1 MKTFTFS
8 GETPAE
14 ALKKARDAL
23 GDDAMIIQTKEVR
36 KKTLNQAGLYELV
49 VGVNDDVILPSEAD
63 LTPQNPTFLE
73 NKNDETDIK
82 SLPKNSI
89 KRRLSEIEEREF
101 AEKKRQ
107 KNLSKILDDDVTI
120 QLSDAVREIREVM
133 GTPSP
138 VNRINPTKRRGRKS
152 EKLILP
158 ETSQI
163 ELREDDE
170 ENLATYPQNPQNA
183 SPQNSYQLEAQNLA
197 SLDSAIN
204 PNTQANTRFGNDEE
218 WEYGFEELD
227 NEFSKAN
234 AYTQARAYNSL
245 ESIKDINNNANNN
258 TAPQQ
263 FAPKKIA
270 PKSANPANKEAL
282 KSALKKIKNAKETL
296 DLTSVESKQANSQA
310 SLESSAFKEIYSE
323 LKSLNDKI
331 KLIQNTLWEEKRP
344 NMSIEV
350 PKEFAEIYRIAKAS
364 GMNKEHIEEIMRLS
378 TEFMPLKMR
387 SQSATIKRYFREV
400 MRKMIYCRKE
410 NSVGKKIII
419 FVGPTGVG
427 KTTTIAKLA
436 ARFSQILP
444 QKKKVGLI
452 TLDDYRIGAQEQLA
466 WYARKMRISI
476 DSASDVSDFLSKIEA
491 IRYCD
496 YIFIDTAGH
505 SQYDKQKINAL
516 KKFVKN
522 DEYKIDVSL
531 VLSAS
536 TKYEDLK
543 DTYLAFSELEIDTF
557 IFSKLDEARGLGNI
571 FSLVYETKKPIS
583 YLCVGQEVPSDVIVA
598 DNNYLADC
606 LMGGFFYPD
615 KETK

>member
-36 KKTLNQAGLYELV
+36 KKSLNQAGLYELV
-49 VGVNDDVILPSEAD
+49 VGVSDEVALSSGMDS
-63 LTPQNPTFLE
+63 TQNMQAPETE
-73 NKNDETDIK
+73 NIE

-89 KRRLSEIEEREF
+89 KRRLSEIQEREF

-107 KNLSKILDDDVTI
+107 KNLNKMRDDDVTI

-138 VNRINPTKRRGRKS
+138 VNTAKRRGKKS

-158 ETSQI
+158 QTSQI
-163 ELREDDE
+163 ELREEEEDE
-170 ENLATYPQNPQNA
+170 IQDVQQY
-183 SPQNSYQLEAQNLA
+183 SQLEEQNLA
-197 SLDSAIN
+197 NVD
-204 PNTQANTRFGNDEE
+204 NTDDD
-218 WEYGFEELD
+218 YGFD
-227 NEFSKAN
+227 FSQNYEANDFGKAN
-234 AYTQARAYNSL
+234 AYAQARAYNTL
-245 ESIKDINNNANNN
+245 ESIQNISNEK
-258 TAPQQ
+258 QL
-263 FAPKKIA
+263 APKKIN
-270 PKSANPANKEAL
+270 PKIISKDNKEAL
-282 KSALKKIKNAKETL
+282 KSALKKIKNARTQGEQQAGQALL
-296 DLTSVESKQANSQA
+296 DTIESKQANSQA
-310 SLESSAFKEIYSE
+310 SLESGAFKDIYSE

-344 NMSIEV
+344 SMSIEV

-364 GMNKEHIEEIMRLS
+364 GMNKDHIEEIMRLS
-378 TEFMPLKMR
+378 LEFMPLKMR

-410 NSVGKKIII
+410 SGVGKKIMM

-444 QKKKVGLI
+444 QKKKVGII
-452 TLDDYRIGAQEQLA
+452 TLDDYRIGAMEQLA
-466 WYARKMRISI
+466 WYARKMRLSI
-476 DSASDVSDFLSKIEA
+476 DSVSEPSDFLNKIEA

-496 YIFIDTAGH
+496 YILIDTAGH

-522 DEYKIDVSL
+522 DEYKIDVTL

-543 DTYLAFSELEIDTF
+543 DAYSSFGELEIDTL

>member
-49 VGVNDDVILPSEAD
+49 VGVNDDVILPSEAE
-63 LTPQNPTFLE
+63 LTPQNPHFLE

-107 KNLSKILDDDVTI
+107 KNLSKMLDDDVTI

-138 VNRINPTKRRGRKS
+138 VNRTNPTKRRGRKS

-170 ENLATYPQNPQNA
+170 ENLATYPQNP
-183 SPQNSYQLEAQNLA
+183 YQIEAQNLA
-197 SLDSAIN
+197 SLDSTIN
-204 PNTQANTRFGNDEE
+204 PNTQANTRFTNDEE
-218 WEYGFEELD
+218 WEYGFDELD

-245 ESIKDINNNANNN
+245 ESIKDINNA
-258 TAPQQ
+258 TPQQ
-263 FAPKKIA
+263 FTPKKIPQNA
-270 PKSANPANKEAL
+270 ANTSNKEAL
-282 KSALKKIKNAKETL
+282 KSALKKIKNAKDAL
-296 DLTSVESKQANSQA
+296 DVASAQSQQANSQA

-344 NMSIEV
+344 NMAIEV

>member
-36 KKTLNQAGLYELV
+36 KKSLNQAGLYELV
-49 VGVNDDVILPSEAD
+49 VGVSDEVALSSGMDS
-63 LTPQNPTFLE
+63 PQNVQAQETE
-73 NKNDETDIK
+73 NIE

-89 KRRLSEIEEREF
+89 KRRLSEIQEREF

-107 KNLSKILDDDVTI
+107 KNLSKMLDDDVTI

-138 VNRINPTKRRGRKS
+138 VNTANKRRAKKS
-152 EKLILP
+152 ERLILP
-158 ETSQI
+158 QTSQI
-163 ELREDDE
+163 ELREEGE
-170 ENLATYPQNPQNA
+170 EEQDTQAYN
-183 SPQNSYQLEAQNLA
+183 QLEEQNLA
-197 SLDSAIN
+197 NVES
-204 PNTQANTRFGNDEE
+204 TEY
-218 WEYGFEELD
+218 EYGFD
-227 NEFSKAN
+227 FSEDYEANDFGKAN
-234 AYTQARAYNSL
+234 AYAQARAYNTL
-245 ESIKDINNNANNN
+245 ESIQNISQNLNNEKQL
-258 TAPQQ
+258 T
-263 FAPKKIA
+263 PKKISS
-270 PKSANPANKEAL
+270 KIISKDNKEAL
-282 KSALKKIKNAKETL
+282 KSALKKIKNARTQGEQQAGQALL
-296 DLTSVESKQANSQA
+296 DTIESKQANSQA
-310 SLESSAFKEIYSE
+310 SLESGAFKDIYSE

-344 NMSIEV
+344 SMGIEV

-364 GMNKEHIEEIMRLS
+364 GMNKDHIEEIMRLS
-378 TEFMPLKMR
+378 LEFMPLKMR

-410 NSVGKKIII
+410 SGVGKKIMM

-444 QKKKVGLI
+444 QKKKVGII
-452 TLDDYRIGAQEQLA
+452 TLDDYRIGAMEQLA
-466 WYARKMRISI
+466 WYARKMRLSI
-476 DSASDVSDFLSKIEA
+476 DSVSEPSDFLNKIEA

-496 YIFIDTAGH
+496 YILIDTAGH

-522 DEYKIDVSL
+522 DEYKIDVTL

-543 DTYLAFSELEIDTF
+543 DAYSSFGELEIDTL

>member
-36 KKTLNQAGLYELV
+36 KKSLNQAGLYELV
-49 VGVNDDVILPSEAD
+49 VGVSDEVALSSGMDS
-63 LTPQNPTFLE
+63 TQNMQAPETE
-73 NKNDETDIK
+73 NIE

-89 KRRLSEIEEREF
+89 KRRLSEIQEREF

-107 KNLSKILDDDVTI
+107 KNLNKMRDDDVTI

-138 VNRINPTKRRGRKS
+138 VNTAKRRGKKS

-158 ETSQI
+158 QTSQI
-163 ELREDDE
+163 ELREEEEDE
-170 ENLATYPQNPQNA
+170 IQDVQQY
-183 SPQNSYQLEAQNLA
+183 SQLEEQNLA
-197 SLDSAIN
+197 NVD
-204 PNTQANTRFGNDEE
+204 NTDDD
-218 WEYGFEELD
+218 YGFD
-227 NEFSKAN
+227 FSQNYEANDFGKAN
-234 AYTQARAYNSL
+234 AYAQARAYNTL
-245 ESIKDINNNANNN
+245 ESIQNINNEK
-258 TAPQQ
+258 Q
-263 FAPKKIA
+263 FVPKKIN
-270 PKSANPANKEAL
+270 PKIISKDNKEAL
-282 KSALKKIKNAKETL
+282 KSALKKIKNARTQGEQQAGQALL
-296 DLTSVESKQANSQA
+296 DTIESKQANSQA
-310 SLESSAFKEIYSE
+310 SLESGAFKDIYSE

-344 NMSIEV
+344 SMSIEV

-364 GMNKEHIEEIMRLS
+364 GMNKDHIEEIMRLS
-378 TEFMPLKMR
+378 LEFMPLKMR

-410 NSVGKKIII
+410 SGVGKKIMM

-444 QKKKVGLI
+444 QKKKVGII
-452 TLDDYRIGAQEQLA
+452 TLDDYRIGAMEQLA
-466 WYARKMRISI
+466 WYARKMRLSI
-476 DSASDVSDFLSKIEA
+476 DSVSEPSDFLNKIEA

-496 YIFIDTAGH
+496 YILIDTAGH

-522 DEYKIDVSL
+522 DEYKIDVTL

-543 DTYLAFSELEIDTF
+543 DAYSSFGELEIDTL

>member
-36 KKTLNQAGLYELV
+36 KKSLNQAGLYELV
-49 VGVNDDVILPSEAD
+49 VGVSDEVALSSGMDS
-63 LTPQNPTFLE
+63 TQNMQAPETE
-73 NKNDETDIK
+73 NIE

-89 KRRLSEIEEREF
+89 KRRLSEIQEREF

-107 KNLSKILDDDVTI
+107 KNLNKMRDDDVTI

-138 VNRINPTKRRGRKS
+138 VNTAKRRGKKS

-158 ETSQI
+158 QTSQI
-163 ELREDDE
+163 ELREEEEDE
-170 ENLATYPQNPQNA
+170 IQDVQQY
-183 SPQNSYQLEAQNLA
+183 SQLEEQNLA
-197 SLDSAIN
+197 NVD
-204 PNTQANTRFGNDEE
+204 NTDDD
-218 WEYGFEELD
+218 YGFD
-227 NEFSKAN
+227 FSQNYEANDFGKAN
-234 AYTQARAYNSL
+234 AYAQARAYNTL
-245 ESIKDINNNANNN
+245 ESIQNISNEKQLVPQKINPKIISKD
-258 TAPQQ
+258 
-263 FAPKKIA
+263 
-270 PKSANPANKEAL
+270 NKEAL
-282 KSALKKIKNAKETL
+282 KSALKKIKNARTQGEQQAGQALL
-296 DLTSVESKQANSQA
+296 DTIESKQANSQA
-310 SLESSAFKEIYSE
+310 SLESGAFKDIYSE

-344 NMSIEV
+344 SMSIEV

-364 GMNKEHIEEIMRLS
+364 GMNKDHIEEIMRLS
-378 TEFMPLKMR
+378 LEFMPLKMR

-410 NSVGKKIII
+410 SGVGKKIMM

-444 QKKKVGLI
+444 QKKKVGII
-452 TLDDYRIGAQEQLA
+452 TLDDYRIGAMEQLA
-466 WYARKMRISI
+466 WYARKMRLSI
-476 DSASDVSDFLSKIEA
+476 DSVSEPSDFLNKIEA

-496 YIFIDTAGH
+496 YILIDTAGH

-522 DEYKIDVSL
+522 DEYKIDVTL

-543 DTYLAFSELEIDTF
+543 DAYSSFGELEIDTL